1 MKLETLK
8 AVFLF
13 LQGFRKQ
20 YGKAVEFDRIYITYL
35 FYRCFVGFYAKI
47 PKNGMKNNRLLVLH
61 SFFTKERRIVGFRL
75 YFAHEEENMRYIKRI
90 GVVFMTLLIAFG
102 LHAVT
107 VSAKEIIQDGI
118 KVELT
123 TDKDTYQKEESVKVE
138 VKVTNEN
145 ETAVQKVTIQ
155 ASIPTG
161 YELERDHKEELKL
174 DVLNSKEDAV
184 LSTTYQPIKVEDTTT
199 IEDIPTK
206 PDVTDTTGDKHIT
219 TTNTVSA
226 NTGDTTNHM
235 LWFTLAGVSGLG
247 LLLLLI
253 RKKKLKKASM
263 LLLCLLMMVTLFPST
278 KINAQENGNIK
289 EIKIEQMINV
299 NGKEVPINAVVSY
312 ETQEETPDP
321 VIAYTRGEWIQK
333 LVDVYGYPENTSQ
346 RDATFADIADSKYK
360 DAIETAITYG
370 ILDGS
375 AENFDPE
382 GTATREF
389 AAYTAIYMLGY
400 YPSIEI
406 ECGDVHDI
414 IYKKEVYLAVDTGL
428 MNLVN
433 GNFYPNQPLTQVDAA
448 QILQGVEEVCNSIND
463 SDSPDGFVFREGT
476 VVLDEQTSYT
486 FDDKKITIKKSDVS
500 EDIKPGTIIV
510 AGYDNAFKVEHIEAQ
525 GDDLVLEYTTPELS
539 EFLSSMNVSGDAHMD
554 FSQFVPAEGVTVSNN
569 SAVNGIQTF
578 GLMDD
583 AFDVSETNIGLGAK
597 ISLSGDVNVGDGWK
611 IGYSLD
617 ASIPSVGYKFDIDF
631 NGWKPTVKNAYI
643 KVQQTTDLS
652 VSFGKGS
659 DPNNPDNYI
668 KDDALYKY
676 IPLGSVPVVGTYGVG
691 IVVEID
697 LVMTA
702 EGKFEVQ
709 YNLSGTYGCQVI
721 NNHPRNIS
729 ALQNSF
735 SAGVAGAI
743 TIGPKLELAA
753 ELFNQ
758 NLISFSAEAG
768 GKASGYVKARS
779 TGLVCADITLS
790 LYAKLNAFENTLI
803 DDWLDISISWDIWD
817 ENNSPLKVSG
827 HYENM
832 QEVEACTYENG
843 GTIEGVVSDADDR
856 TNVISNAK
864 IEIYNSENMELE
876 STVYTDAQGKYT
888 ATVPGGTH
896 LILISKDGYIPFE
909 SLETVMDKNK
919 IYIETYLM
927 VNGDESEIGTT
938 GGKITDSVTGAGI
951 SNVTLTFR
959 KGWNKRTGEVIKKV
973 YTNNAGAYQTNLPLG
988 NYTVLMEKGG
998 YVTNHFN
1005 TVVTKQSHI
1014 DKNGTMV
1021 PGGSSGIPS
1030 GDLRIVLTW
1039 GDEPR
1044 DLDAHL
1050 TGPTVDESDQFH
1062 VYFGDKVYKDGRT
1075 KVAFLDVDDT
1085 NQYGPETVTIYQMN
1099 DSGTYSYYIHDYSYS
1114 NLLSCDKLAKSGA
1127 KVQVFA
1133 GEQLIATYHVPSG
1146 GGTLWHVFDF
1156 DASTRTLKGINQM
1169 SYHSDAYTVGERT
1182 FTRSVEV
1189 PEPVEQVQTSDVTAF
1204 VKQEETQPVID
1215 EQEIENVV
1223 IDTVDEPVA
1232 EPETEQPSVLDDDI
1246 IE

>member
-1 MKLETLK
+1 
-8 AVFLF
+8 
-13 LQGFRKQ
+13 
-20 YGKAVEFDRIYITYL
+20 
-35 FYRCFVGFYAKI
+35 
-47 PKNGMKNNRLLVLH
+47 
-61 SFFTKERRIVGFRL
+61 
-75 YFAHEEENMRYIKRI
+75 
-90 GVVFMTLLIAFG
+90 MTLLIAFG

-107 VSAKEIIQDGI
+107 VSAKETIQDGI

-123 TDKDTYQKEESVKVE
+123 TDKDTYQEDESVKVE

-145 ETAVQKVTIQ
+145 ETAVQNVTIQ
-155 ASIPTG
+155 TSTPAG
-161 YELERDHKEELKL
+161 YKLERDSKKELKF

-184 LSTTYQPIKVEDTTT
+184 LSATYQPVKVEETGV
-199 IEDIPTK
+199 IENIHTK
-206 PDVTDTTGDKHIT
+206 PDTAADKNTTTDTA
-219 TTNTVSA
+219 NSA

-235 LWFTLAGVSGLG
+235 LWFTLAGISGLG

-253 RKKKLKKASM
+253 RKKKLKKAGM
-263 LLLCLLMMVTLFPST
+263 FLLCLLMMMTLFPSA
-278 KINAQENGNIK
+278 KIQAQENGNIK
-289 EIKIEQMINV
+289 EINIEQTINV
-299 NGKEVPINAVVSY
+299 NGKEVPIKAVVSY
-312 ETQEETPDP
+312 ETQEDTPDP
-321 VIAYTRGEWIQK
+321 VMTYTRGAWIQK
-333 LVDVYGYPENTSQ
+333 LVESFGYPENSSQ
-346 RDATFADIADSKYK
+346 RDAAFADIADSKYK
-360 DAIETAITYG
+360 DAIETALTYG
-370 ILDGS
+370 IIDGS
-375 AENFDPE
+375 DENFDPE
-382 GTATREF
+382 GAATREF
-389 AAYTAIYMLGY
+389 AAYTTIHMLGY

-406 ECGDVHDI
+406 KCGDVDDI
-414 IYKKEVYLAVDTGL
+414 TYKKEAYLAVDTGL
-428 MNLVN
+428 MNLEH
-433 GNFYPNQPLTQVDAA
+433 GNFYPNQPLNTVDAV
-448 QILQGVEEVCNSIND
+448 QILQGVEEICNSIND
-463 SDSPDGFVFREGT
+463 TDSPEGFVFREGT

-486 FDDKKITIKKSDVS
+486 FDDKSVTIKKSDVS
-500 EDIKPGTIIV
+500 EDIKPRTIIV
-510 AGYDNAFKVEHIEAQ
+510 AGYDNAFKVERIEAQ
-525 GDDLVLEYTTPELS
+525 GDYLILEYTTPELS
-539 EFLSSMNVSGDAHMD
+539 EFLSSMNVSGDAYMD

-569 SAVNGIQTF
+569 SAVNAIQTF

-583 AFDVSETNIGLGAK
+583 AFDVPETNLGIGAK

-709 YNLSGTYGCQVI
+709 YNLSGTYGCQII

-735 SAGVAGAI
+735 SAGVLGAI
-743 TIGPKLELAA
+743 TVGPKLELAA

-758 NLISFSAEAG
+758 KLISFSAEAG
-768 GKASGYVKARS
+768 GKASGYVKKRS
-779 TGLVCADITLS
+779 TGLVCADVTLS
-790 LYAKLNAFENTLI
+790 LFAKLNAFENTLI
-803 DDWLDISISWDIWD
+803 DDWLDISVSWDIWD
-817 ENNSPLKVSG
+817 ENNSPLKVSS

-832 QEVEACTYENG
+832 QEVENCTYENG
-843 GTIEGVVSDADDR
+843 GTIEGIVSDADDR
-856 TNVISNAK
+856 TNTISDAK
-864 IEIYNSENMELE
+864 IEIYNSETMELE
-876 STVYTDAQGKYT
+876 CTVYTDTQGKYT

-896 LILISKDGYIPFE
+896 LIMISKDGYIPFE

-919 IYIETYLM
+919 IYVETYLM

-959 KGWNKRTGEVIKKV
+959 KGWNKRTGEVIKKIN
-973 YTNNAGAYQTNLPLG
+973 TNSEGSYQTNLPIG
-988 NYTVLMEKGG
+988 NYTVMMEKDG

-1021 PGGSSGIPS
+1021 PDGNSGIPS

-1039 GDEPR
+1039 GDEPL

-1050 TGPTVDESDQFH
+1050 IGPTLNQSDQFH
-1062 VYFGDKVYKDGRT
+1062 VYYMDKSYEVGGT
-1075 KVAFLDVDDT
+1075 EVAFLDVDDT
-1085 NQYGPETVTIYQMN
+1085 YQYGPETITVYQMN
-1099 DSGTYSYYIHDYSYS
+1099 DSGTYSYYIHDYSNS
-1114 NLLSCDKLAKSGA
+1114 VLQTCDKLANSGA

-1146 GGTLWHVFDF
+1146 NGTLWHVFDF
-1156 DASTRTLKGINQM
+1156 DASTRTLQGVNQM
-1169 SYHSDAYTVGERT
+1169 SYHFNATTVGIAN
-1182 FTRSVEV
+1182 SMMSWNLN
-1189 PEPVEQVQTSDVTAF
+1189 EPVDQETPQDVMTPIE
-1204 VKQEETQPVID
+1204 QEEVQPMI
-1215 EQEIENVV
+1215 EESEIA
-1223 IDTVDEPVA
+1223 DDLVDPGTEPMA
-1232 EPETEQPSVLDDDI
+1232 EPETEQLLEKNDNV